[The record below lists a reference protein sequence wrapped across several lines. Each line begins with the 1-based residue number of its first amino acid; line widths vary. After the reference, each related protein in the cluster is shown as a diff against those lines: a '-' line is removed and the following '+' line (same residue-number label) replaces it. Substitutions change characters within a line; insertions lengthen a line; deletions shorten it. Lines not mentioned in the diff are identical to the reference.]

1 MELFYADLHIHSR
14 YSRATSKRITPQHLA
29 AWGWIKGLDVVA
41 TGDFTHPQWRE
52 ELKELLVEEDS
63 GLLRLKAPEAL
74 EGEIPWWLEGKSVPA
89 STRFMLV
96 TEISSIYKK
105 GGKVRKIHNLVFMPS
120 LEKAAHF
127 SSRLAQVGNLASD
140 GRPILGL
147 DARHLLEMVLETD
160 PLAFLI
166 PAHIWTPWF
175 SLFGSRSGFDSL
187 EECFGDLSREIFA
200 LETGLS
206 SDPEMNWLWSSL
218 DRYRMV
224 SNSDAHSG
232 EKLGREAN
240 IFSGERSFE
249 GMYRALRGEALG
261 HKFLGTVEF
270 FPEEGK
276 YHMDGHRKCNVVLNP
291 KETMARGGICPKC
304 GHPVTVGVLH
314 RVLELADRDYPKQ
327 PLGQPGY
334 ISLVP
339 LTELLSEILG
349 VGPKTKKVMNE
360 YGRLIQRFGP
370 EMTIL
375 QRTPLEDLGRHAA
388 VLAEAVGRMRKGVVH
403 RQPGFDGEYGTISV
417 FSPRERKQI
426 RSGGSL
432 VEVPTGPDNFQG
444 QQQDQASP
452 ATGEEERSGPAAAPY
467 NAEQQGAIDAGPGPV
482 LVMAGPGTGK
492 TRTLIGRVQA
502 LLDHGVPPGSV
513 LVLTFTRSAAREIKS
528 RLQEVFGRELE
539 LPQADTLHALAYD
552 YWVEMQGQAPVIL
565 NEEESRQVFQAANP
579 ELSGKAL
586 KRAWQ
591 ALSRGRETGEL
602 PEEAREW
609 GERYFGQKDN
619 WNLVDYTDLLEF
631 WLEQSRSE
639 AFTSPYRHV
648 LVDEVQ
654 DLSRQQLKVIS
665 GLVPE
670 GGDGVF
676 SIGDPDQSIY
686 GFRGALSRCEEAIR
700 DIWPGLTVVSLKDNY
715 RSSQDIL
722 DFSRPLF
729 PSSPRLSSRVD
740 AAGSIALFEAST
752 AQNEATWIGQR
763 IRQLL
768 GGTAHLDQDLG
779 DAGGHSPEDIAV
791 LVRFRALIPPIERT
805 LTRMG
810 LPCSVP
816 ESEAFW
822 VDSRVER
829 ILKAAS
835 LFLGVAEPTE
845 HDALQ
850 CPDEVLAR
858 GPAGLAAYL
867 EDVPP
872 FDRMF
877 WKSQPFKELS
887 KAFAE
892 HGGWA
897 GLLNWIHLQSE
908 LELVRRRSEKVRI
921 MTMHAAKG
929 LEFATVFMPALE
941 DGLVPFAGM
950 ELLTGKL
957 GDATDRPDEEE
968 EKRLFYVGLTRARQN
983 LFLSYASRRD
993 IYGRV
998 HQLRP
1003 SRFLDLLPGG
1013 LMERSVHVARL
1024 IRRERQLSLL

>member
-232 EKLGREAN
+232 DKLGREAN

-360 YGRLIQRFGP
+360 YGRLIQ
-370 EMTIL
+370 
-375 QRTPLEDLGRHAA
+375 
-388 VLAEAVGRMRKGVVH
+388 
-403 RQPGFDGEYGTISV
+403 
-417 FSPRERKQI
+417 
-426 RSGGSL
+426 
-432 VEVPTGPDNFQG
+432 
-444 QQQDQASP
+444 
-452 ATGEEERSGPAAAPY
+452 
-467 NAEQQGAIDAGPGPV
+467 
-482 LVMAGPGTGK
+482 
-492 TRTLIGRVQA
+492 
-502 LLDHGVPPGSV
+502 
-513 LVLTFTRSAAREIKS
+513 
-528 RLQEVFGRELE
+528 
-539 LPQADTLHALAYD
+539 
-552 YWVEMQGQAPVIL
+552 
-565 NEEESRQVFQAANP
+565 
-579 ELSGKAL
+579 
-586 KRAWQ
+586 
-591 ALSRGRETGEL
+591 
-602 PEEAREW
+602 
-609 GERYFGQKDN
+609 
-619 WNLVDYTDLLEF
+619 
-631 WLEQSRSE
+631 
-639 AFTSPYRHV
+639 
-648 LVDEVQ
+648 
-654 DLSRQQLKVIS
+654 
-665 GLVPE
+665 
-670 GGDGVF
+670 
-676 SIGDPDQSIY
+676 
-686 GFRGALSRCEEAIR
+686 
-700 DIWPGLTVVSLKDNY
+700 
-715 RSSQDIL
+715 
-722 DFSRPLF
+722 
-729 PSSPRLSSRVD
+729 
-740 AAGSIALFEAST
+740 
-752 AQNEATWIGQR
+752 
-763 IRQLL
+763 
-768 GGTAHLDQDLG
+768 
-779 DAGGHSPEDIAV
+779 
-791 LVRFRALIPPIERT
+791 
-805 LTRMG
+805 
-810 LPCSVP
+810 
-816 ESEAFW
+816 
-822 VDSRVER
+822 
-829 ILKAAS
+829 
-835 LFLGVAEPTE
+835 
-845 HDALQ
+845 
-850 CPDEVLAR
+850 
-858 GPAGLAAYL
+858 
-867 EDVPP
+867 
-872 FDRMF
+872 
-877 WKSQPFKELS
+877 
-887 KAFAE
+887 
-892 HGGWA
+892 
-897 GLLNWIHLQSE
+897 
-908 LELVRRRSEKVRI
+908 
-921 MTMHAAKG
+921 
-929 LEFATVFMPALE
+929 
-941 DGLVPFAGM
+941 
-950 ELLTGKL
+950 
-957 GDATDRPDEEE
+957 
-968 EKRLFYVGLTRARQN
+968 
-983 LFLSYASRRD
+983 
-993 IYGRV
+993 
-998 HQLRP
+998 
-1003 SRFLDLLPGG
+1003 
-1013 LMERSVHVARL
+1013 
-1024 IRRERQLSLL
+1024 